1 MSLQHHTA
9 AHKPRRVATTPAR
22 PASPAASLRHQH
34 DGTQA
39 PLCRYDTRPASSA
52 TSLRHQHGGMQPRRV
67 ATILTQRP
75 RWTLQRHGDTQA
87 PPPRYDTSTAAR
99 SPAVSL
105 RYRHSGPAGRYNDT
119 ATRRPRHLAT
129 TQHGGTQAPPPRYD
143 TARRHAA
150 PPCRYDTNGSEGS
163 SEALTS
169 PLNLPEQLGYG
180 EPGYEPTDYQDIDT
194 GLGGHGLGP
203 GGDPL
208 ISTAF
213 IEAVAQSM
221 GFSATDEDYRSS
233 LHSIPKIAPGMAK
246 GHVQLAVYQTGLMY
260 AILKECRAISEA
272 CRSDRAIMSDV
283 HTRLEETFAFT
294 PEQKVNIRLVSGELL
309 LDPNRV
315 RYTQMSIDVEIRIR
329 ERQRDLRFFHIFG
342 NLARQ
347 RLLGTIIRR
356 TCSSLRNAYREM
368 LRDSVIGSN
377 TLTLDDFVINLTNRF
392 PSSLPSQVLLGR
404 PFIVHVALL
413 RRFAME
419 NPLILDRAGEDEFQ
433 EDDEE
438 TPSTSR
444 SGSAQPDGGPD
455 EDISRPSS
463 AMSGTT
469 SQRNGKKRK
478 RTGNAL
484 PHLKGNDFWSMVE
497 KWFASRMQ
505 QNRLG
510 TSWTSPGW
518 TKYIEET
525 LRRDREKF
533 KPIPILNPFLADFDE
548 VAGGTGDDNGV
559 AQPHTSSTIGS
570 MQGIIGIL

>member
-1 MSLQHHTA
+1 MSTFFPSTPSTVSSLNREHSTSSMNHFHNTQA
-9 AHKPRRVATTPAR
+9 AQSLRTPTRGVGTDHSSLTTPSR
-22 PASPAASLRHQH
+22 SSSYSMLPPA
-34 DGTQA
+34 
-39 PLCRYDTRPASSA
+39 
-52 TSLRHQHGGMQPRRV
+52 QPRP
-67 ATILTQRP
+67 Q
-75 RWTLQRHGDTQA
+75 
-87 PPPRYDTSTAAR
+87 
-99 SPAVSL
+99 
-105 RYRHSGPAGRYNDT
+105 
-119 ATRRPRHLAT
+119 
-129 TQHGGTQAPPPRYD
+129 
-143 TARRHAA
+143 
-150 PPCRYDTNGSEGS
+150 
-163 SEALTS
+163 ALTS
-169 PLNLPEQLGYG
+169 PLNLSEQSGYEQPGYG
-180 EPGYEPTDYQDIDT
+180 PTDYQDINT
-194 GLGGHGLGP
+194 GLGGHRL
-203 GGDPL
+203 GGDPP

-246 GHVQLAVYQTGLMY
+246 GHMQLAVYQTGLMY
-260 AILKECRAISEA
+260 AILKECRAISKA

-283 HTRLEETFAFT
+283 HTRLEETFTFT
-294 PEQKVNIRLVSGELL
+294 PEQKVNICLVSGELL

-329 ERQRDLRFFHIFG
+329 ERQRDLHFFHIFG

-347 RLLGTIIRR
+347 RLLGTMIRR

-368 LRDSVIGSN
+368 LRDSVISPN

-419 NPLILDRAGEDEFQ
+419 NPLILDQVGKDEIQ
-433 EDDEE
+433 EDDKE

-444 SGSAQPDGGPD
+444 SESTQPD
-455 EDISRPSS
+455 
-463 AMSGTT
+463 
-469 SQRNGKKRK
+469 RNGKKRK
-478 RTGNAL
+478 CAGNSL
-484 PHLKGNDFWSMVE
+484 PHLKGNNFWSMIE

-525 LRRDREKF
+525 LQRDRERF
-533 KPIPILNPFLADFDE
+533 KPIPILNPFLTDFDD
-548 VAGGTGDDNGV
+548 VPGGAGDDNGV
-559 AQPHTSSTIGS
+559 AQPHTSSAIGS

>member
-1 MSLQHHTA
+1 MSHIPSHDPIRYLHDDILLTRCHTLDVSVHFRA
-9 AHKPRRVATTPAR
+9 ERNK
-22 PASPAASLRHQH
+22 S
-34 DGTQA
+34 G
-39 PLCRYDTRPASSA
+39 YDSE
-52 TSLRHQHGGMQPRRV
+52 QP
-67 ATILTQRP
+67 
-75 RWTLQRHGDTQA
+75 
-87 PPPRYDTSTAAR
+87 
-99 SPAVSL
+99 
-105 RYRHSGPAGRYNDT
+105 
-119 ATRRPRHLAT
+119 
-129 TQHGGTQAPPPRYD
+129 
-143 TARRHAA
+143 
-150 PPCRYDTNGSEGS
+150 
-163 SEALTS
+163 
-169 PLNLPEQLGYG
+169 GYG
-180 EPGYEPTDYQDIDT
+180 PTDYQDIDT
-194 GLGGHGLGP
+194 GLGGHN
-203 GGDPL
+203 GGDPP

-221 GFSATDEDYRSS
+221 GFSATDEDYRNS

-246 GHVQLAVYQTGLMY
+246 GHMQLSVYQTGLMY

-283 HTRLEETFAFT
+283 HARLEETFTFT

-315 RYTQMSIDVEIRIR
+315 RYTQMSVDVEIRIR

-347 RLLGTIIRR
+347 RLLGTTIRR
-356 TCSSLRNAYREM
+356 TCSSLRNAYREI
-368 LRDSVIGSN
+368 LRDSIFGDN
-377 TLTLDDFVINLTNRF
+377 TLTLDDLVINLTNRF
-392 PSSLPSQVLLGR
+392 PSSLPCQVLLGR

-419 NPLILDRAGEDEFQ
+419 NPLVLDRAGEDECQ
-433 EDDEE
+433 EDDKE
-438 TPSTSR
+438 TPNTSR
-444 SGSAQPDGGPD
+444 SGSAQPDGVD

-478 RTGNAL
+478 RTGNSL

-510 TSWTSPGW
+510 TSWSSPGW

-525 LRRDREKF
+525 LQRDRERF
-533 KPIPILNPFLADFDE
+533 KPTPILNPFLADFDE

-559 AQPHTSSTIGS
+559 AQPSTGSAIGS
-570 MQGIIGIL
+570 MQGIVGIL